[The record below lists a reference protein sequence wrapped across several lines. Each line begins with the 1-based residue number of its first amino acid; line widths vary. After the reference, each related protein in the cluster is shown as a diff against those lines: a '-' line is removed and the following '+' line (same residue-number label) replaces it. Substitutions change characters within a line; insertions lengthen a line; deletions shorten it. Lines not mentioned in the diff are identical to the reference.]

1 MAGLRLYSMCLSHFI
16 VIPQALAGRGSNVP
30 SLHRLLLGACGTL
43 KVTSGSP
50 RGSLLAFRLQL
61 CLQHLTTVDLLQLLL
76 LLLSVLLL

>member
-1 MAGLRLYSMCLSHFI
+1 M
-16 VIPQALAGRGSNVP
+16 P

-76 LLLSVLLL
+76 LLLPVLLL